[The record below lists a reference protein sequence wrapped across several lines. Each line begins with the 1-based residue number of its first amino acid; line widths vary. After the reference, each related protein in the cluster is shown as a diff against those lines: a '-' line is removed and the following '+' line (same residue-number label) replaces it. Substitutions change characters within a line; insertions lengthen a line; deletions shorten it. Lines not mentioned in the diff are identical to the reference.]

1 MYHQQQQQQH
11 HQSQFYRPAP
21 YTAAQESTTSPANP
35 APQVHRHLPPAIHCP
50 PKRQQPESPVPY
62 NIPTGPEVH
71 RPPKRVHES
80 PVPYNIPTGPEVHRP
95 PKRVQHQ
102 QPALVSPS
110 AAASP
115 RTPQPCH
122 PSSLTSSPPRHH
134 QAVTP
139 VCKNTS
145 NAAAE
150 IVSTANLVTSK
161 PPRPYTEYTMFY
173 QLERE
178 YILRRL
184 LTNDDDK
191 KSNSS
196 PSDDDA
202 ADGQTALFQNDPLMP
217 AQFRDLPL
225 RADWYIS
232 GKSKKPTKRKH
243 RKSHGKI
250 GFLELS
256 QIIAKRWKTLSN
268 EDPET
273 LQFVQKIAK
282 IELAKYHQEMKEYKE
297 LIKCLGPAVAVEVPI
312 VGSPPPVSIVP
323 KSSSINDDDT
333 IIHSNTTPPAQRRV
347 TPIYSYPPPVYN
359 NNNNMGQV
367 NVINTIGTH
376 SLPPFN
382 FYNQEAPTPSI
393 KLQPKAPFRRNI
405 SVCSDIDLEVDMN
418 DDLILD
424 LWRSCNNQEA
434 A

>member
-1 MYHQQQQQQH
+1 M
-11 HQSQFYRPAP
+11 S
-21 YTAAQESTTSPANP
+21 TLLKSSAA
-35 APQVHRHLPPAIHCP
+35 LK
-50 PKRQQPESPVPY
+50 PKRP
-62 NIPTGPEVH
+62 
-71 RPPKRVHES
+71 
-80 PVPYNIPTGPEVHRP
+80 
-95 PKRVQHQ
+95 
-102 QPALVSPS
+102 
-110 AAASP
+110 
-115 RTPQPCH
+115 
-122 PSSLTSSPPRHH
+122 LTAYH
-134 QAVTP
+134 
-139 VCKNTS
+139 
-145 NAAAE
+145 
-150 IVSTANLVTSK
+150 L
-161 PPRPYTEYTMFY
+161 FL

-178 YILRRL
+178 YVIQTSEGEVADKSIFKLDQKVYLENVPQRYKNILL
-184 LTNDDDK
+184 LKNWYFKPDK
-191 KSNSS
+191 
-196 PSDDDA
+196 
-202 ADGQTALFQNDPLMP
+202 
-217 AQFRDLPL
+217 
-225 RADWYIS
+225 RA
-232 GKSKKPTKRKH
+232 KRKH

-312 VGSPPPVSIVP
+312 VGSPPPASIVP
-323 KSSSINDDDT
+323 KSSSINVNDDDT

-359 NNNNMGQV
+359 NNNNMRQV